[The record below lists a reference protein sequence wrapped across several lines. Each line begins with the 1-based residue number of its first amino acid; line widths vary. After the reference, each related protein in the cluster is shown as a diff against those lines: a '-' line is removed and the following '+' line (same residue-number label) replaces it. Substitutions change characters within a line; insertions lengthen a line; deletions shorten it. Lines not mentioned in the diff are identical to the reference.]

1 METLDFNDIDFD
13 ALQRDFEESKVSK
26 ENIRIILSDHAFDR
40 LRQRTRYG
48 DPQKIMG
55 WICGV
60 LKEYISKQELYDGKQ
75 FVDVKIDAG
84 NPKYSWLAVGRM
96 QKVEGNKWI
105 FAVATLKNWEQSVD
119 SKTTERR
126 SKWVSAR

>member
-55 WICGV
+55 
-60 LKEYISKQELYDGKQ
+60 
-75 FVDVKIDAG
+75 
-84 NPKYSWLAVGRM
+84 
-96 QKVEGNKWI
+96 
-105 FAVATLKNWEQSVD
+105 
-119 SKTTERR
+119 
-126 SKWVSAR
+126 